1 MTIIQYFRGEVTR
14 WAYFTTSYLIQ
25 ISIMVV
31 LILVKSCETKL
42 ALISVIVS
50 EFASATTSAGNY
62 FFFGKLNRL
71 DMILITN
78 NWRFPVIF
86 LRPLILLSI
95 TYGVLKGIITSSTR
109 LPLLA
114 SLLAD

>member
-1 MTIIQYFRGEVTR
+1 MTR
-14 WAYFTTSYLIQ
+14 WTYFTTSYLIQ

-50 EFASATTSAGNY
+50 EFASGTTSAGNY